1 MDKPLIQTYYE
12 TSARALDLTK
22 PQHKADLEKFVE
34 GFEKRFSDYTFLEAW
49 HAIDVLNYL
58 IILSS
63 KLNVRSMELL
73 CPAALMH
80 DIKDL
85 EPEHNLRGAE
95 EANRILREL
104 NYDSSLAEGVA
115 KLIEHH
121 RYKENK
127 EKDYSIEN
135 KMLID
140 ADVLSKF
147 SFIGRYRSLLLQEK
161 SKREEWLQK
170 RYLNIEEYIDTVKSW
185 FRLKESKELFKADE
199 MFLFF
204 YLLNQA

>member
-1 MDKPLIQTYYE
+1 
-12 TSARALDLTK
+12 
-22 PQHKADLEKFVE
+22 
-34 GFEKRFSDYTFLEAW
+34 
-49 HAIDVLNYL
+49 
-58 IILSS
+58 
-63 KLNVRSMELL
+63 MELL

-95 EANRILREL
+95 EAERILGKL
-104 NYDSSLAEGVA
+104 NYDNSLVEGIA

-121 RYKENK
+121 RYKENR

-147 SFIGRYRSLLLQEK
+147 SFIGRYRSLLLQEE
-161 SKREEWLQK
+161 SKREAWLRK
-170 RYLNIEEYIDTVKSW
+170 RYLNIEGYVDTVKSW
-185 FRLKESKELFKADE
+185 FRFKESKELFRADE
-199 MFLFF
+199 MLLFF
-204 YLLNQA
+204 LQFNQA